1 MFKSCRSKIS
11 FTPLLVSCA
20 LLITAIVSQAGGQNP
35 SGTMSKEGMRMSAD
49 GVLASWPAKSQEV
62 ARKVIAKYG
71 QPNEVTASMM
81 IWHNNGPWKRTVL
94 YREEVPHNFPMPHT
108 DLLEQF
114 IDYRVPVA
122 KFSDLAAYDGSVIAE
137 RTKGVMSARCDKEEM
152 NFLALNLANDI
163 VTGKR
168 SVADAR
174 KFYAETA
181 MAFMKGQMSPYT
193 QSLQF
198 QMPKGNV
205 GDPDQPAM
213 MK

>member
-1 MFKSCRSKIS
+1 MFKSRRVKMLFIA
-11 FTPLLVSCA
+11 LAVSGA
-20 LLITAIVSQAGGQNP
+20 LLITTTASRTQEQTAGRDMQ
-35 SGTMSKEGMRMSAD
+35 MSAD
-49 GVLASWPAKSQEV
+49 SMIANWPAKPQEV

-71 QPNEVTASMM
+71 QPNEATAHMLV
-81 IWHNNGPWKRTVL
+81 WHNNGPWRHTVV
-94 YREEVPHNFPMPHT
+94 YRDVVQHDFPMPHP

-122 KFSDLAAYDGSVIAE
+122 KFSDLAAYDGSVIVE
-137 RTKGVMSARCDKEEM
+137 RTKGVISARCDKEEM

-168 SVADAR
+168 SVKDAR

-193 QSLQF
+193 QGLQF
-198 QMPKGNV
+198 QVPRGNTA
-205 GDPDQPAM
+205 DPDQPAQM
-213 MK
+213 MKMK

>member
-1 MFKSCRSKIS
+1 MFKSHRIKM
-11 FTPLLVSCA
+11 
-20 LLITAIVSQAGGQNP
+20 LLIALAASGALFMTATTSRTQEQSAGSNMQ
-35 SGTMSKEGMRMSAD
+35 MSAD
-49 GVLASWPAKSQEV
+49 GMIASWPAKPQEV
-62 ARKVIAKYG
+62 AKKMIAKYG
-71 QPNEVTASMM
+71 QPNEVTATMLV
-81 IWHNNGPWKRTVL
+81 WHNNGPWKRTVV
-94 YREEVPHNFPMPHT
+94 YRDVVQHNFPMPHP

-114 IDYRVPVA
+114 IDYQVPVA
-122 KFSDLAAYDGSVIAE
+122 KFSDLAAYDGSVIVE

-168 SVADAR
+168 SVKDAR

-198 QMPKGNV
+198 QVPKGNV
-205 GDPDQPAM
+205 GDTDQPAQM
-213 MK
+213 IKMK

>member
-1 MFKSCRSKIS
+1 
-11 FTPLLVSCA
+11 
-20 LLITAIVSQAGGQNP
+20 
-35 SGTMSKEGMRMSAD
+35 MSAD
-49 GVLASWPAKSQEV
+49 GILAGWPAKSQEV
-62 ARKVIAKYG
+62 AKKVIAKYG

-81 IWHNNGPWKRTVL
+81 IWHNNGPWKSTVV
-94 YREEVPHNFPMPHT
+94 YRDVVQHDFPVPHP

-122 KFSDLAAYDGSVIAE
+122 KFSDMAAYDGSVIVE
-137 RTKGVMSARCDKEEM
+137 RTKGVISARCDKEEM

-163 VTGKR
+163 ATGKR

-181 MAFMKGQMSPYT
+181 MAFMKGQTSPYT
-193 QSLQF
+193 QGLQF
-198 QMPKGNV
+198 QAPKG
-205 GDPDQPAM
+205 GTADPDQPAM